1 MERPEEITPEYVTAT
16 IDKCVD
22 NMGKLVQYTREQFTS
37 IFNQMVH
44 VGRGLDDLCIEAG
57 IGSHSSEM
65 LSTFGDSMEDM
76 MKMLMCNYASHFGRE
91 LDYLSSQSAVTVNL
105 GRDVAPRM
113 NDAAIPIVA
122 DTWKF
127 LPTTIEECKKYR
139 LEEKKEIVERFN
151 GHVKAFKEW
160 KENAENKNRI
170 DDASIVTAL
179 QNLDL
184 QYEQNVEELELTSEY
199 VADTINKAVRDMEK
213 ISDLTKRHYT
223 SMANLHHQ
231 FSMEYDDLCIDAGL
245 PSHAREIY
253 ADVQEALSVQ
263 MRSALY
269 QCAAYF
275 GHEVDY
281 LQSRCGQPVHLKK
294 EFMSTIEHLLMP
306 TLDQT
311 WNPVLAKIAK
321 HFRYKKE
328 EQDKVLSKCK
338 RHQEIFEEW
347 KEQLKE
353 KTEKAVAMNEADQT
367 WINNT
372 IQEERK
378 GEKIS
383 GTVKECHERL
393 KIFRD
398 KVGEWAQ
405 NVLIVYNDACKEL
418 IDICTEMKIYDSSKL
433 VEHLM
438 KGQMEVLNAFERC
451 AFGLLEKNRLRN
463 VVQQNASQFA
473 LIRKEERDKGSVF
486 KVELPGTFFGKVET
500 VTVAYKKFENSDVAR
515 GTNEIL
521 TLSRLDHRNVVRFMG
536 RGIEGDERYV
546 LMEYCSRSLACE
558 IIECRKNE
566 SFLEQSNFVKW
577 GAELIAALRFLQSN
591 GIVHC
596 DLKPN
601 NILIGKENEIK
612 LADFGISPPIHT
624 YSMELIVKEQFLKG
638 TLRYM
643 APELHNGEEL
653 DGVDRIKCDVWSFGI
668 CLWEMMTCH
677 TPYGNLTDPALPHHI
692 GKRCW
697 NSNLDDRPPMSLVAE
712 QFQLVEK
719 EINEELYYGLQ
730 KEDPEGYWR
739 NECTRWIEAGRE

>member
-1 MERPEEITPEYVTAT
+1 
-16 IDKCVD
+16 
-22 NMGKLVQYTREQFTS
+22 
-37 IFNQMVH
+37 
-44 VGRGLDDLCIEAG
+44 
-57 IGSHSSEM
+57 M

-311 WNPVLAKIAK
+311 WNPVL
-321 HFRYKKE
+321 
-328 EQDKVLSKCK
+328 SKCK

-418 IDICTEMKIYDSSKL
+418 IDICTEMKIYGNGLYSLSL
-433 VEHLM
+433 ILA
-438 KGQMEVLNAFERC
+438 NA
-451 AFGLLEKNRLRN
+451 NN
-463 VVQQNASQFA
+463 W
-473 LIRKEERDKGSVF
+473 LIRFKISTRNLAPGSVF

-577 GAELIAALRFLQSN
+577 GAELIAALS
-591 GIVHC
+591 
-596 DLKPN
+596 
-601 NILIGKENEIK
+601 ILIGKENEIK

-719 EINEELYYGLQ
+719 EINEEL